1 MVGDGSAA
9 TAMLGLPGFVLLAVS
24 EVEGELEQAV
34 ETTATEEFCRSCG
47 VQAVGHGRR
56 PVRVRDL
63 PTAGRPVTLIWV
75 KRVWRCAEPRCR
87 RRTWTEASGHIV
99 SRASL
104 TERAR
109 AEACR
114 RVGEDGHDVAAVAVE
129 YGVGWH
135 TIMRAVRDHGRPL
148 VDDPARLAGVSAVGV
163 DETAFLAATATH
175 ATEFVTGIVDLTGHP
190 HRAARLLDVVEGRS
204 GTALSDWVSARGRDW
219 RDQIELAALD
229 PFRGYAT
236 ALRTQLPGAV
246 RVLDAFHVTRLGL
259 AALDEVRR
267 RVQQESLHR
276 RGHRDDPL
284 YRIRRLLRRAPE
296 TLSEQA
302 WARLETGL
310 VLGDPHGEVTT
321 AWMAAHELRYLYRR
335 GRDLPDARRRLHDVL
350 SRCAFSDVPELLRL
364 ARTLDAWTE
373 ELLAY
378 FTTGGI
384 SNGPTEAINLLI
396 KRIKRIG
403 FGFQNFD
410 NYRLRLLLHCGTA
423 WHTPTATPIRGRA
436 PRSAA

>member
-1 MVGDGSAA
+1 VRDDGSAA

-24 EVEGELEQAV
+24 QVDGELEQAI
-34 ETTATEEFCRSCG
+34 ETPAAVEFCRRCG
-47 VQAVGHGRR
+47 VQAVPHGRR

-63 PTAGRPVTLIWV
+63 PVAGRPVTLIWV
-75 KRVWRCAEPRCR
+75 KRVWRCAEPRCSA
-87 RRTWTEASGHIV
+87 RTWSEISEPIRA
-99 SRASL
+99 RASL

-109 AEACR
+109 SEACR

-148 VDDPARLAGVSAVGV
+148 VDDPARLDDVTALGV
-163 DETAFLAATATH
+163 DETTFLAATGRH
-175 ATEFVTGIVDLTGHP
+175 HTEFVTGIVDLTGHP
-190 HRAARLLDVVEGRS
+190 KRAARLLDVVPGRS
-204 GTALSDWVSARGRDW
+204 GKALSDWVSGRDRAW
-219 RDQIELAALD
+219 QDGITVAALD

-236 ALRTQLPGAV
+236 ALRTQLPDAI

-267 RVQQESLHR
+267 RIQQQTLHR
-276 RGHRDDPL
+276 RGHKHDPL

-296 TLSEQA
+296 TLSERA

-310 VLGDPHGEVTT
+310 LLGDPHGEVTV

-350 SRCAFSDVPELLRL
+350 QRCVFSDVPELLRL
-364 ARTLDAWTE
+364 ARTLDAWQE

-378 FTTGGI
+378 FTTSGL

-396 KRIKRIG
+396 KRIKRVG
-403 FGFQNFD
+403 FGFRNFD
-410 NYRLRLLLHCGTA
+410 NYRLRLLLHCGVR
-423 WHTPTATPIRGRA
+423 WQTPVATPIRGRA
-436 PRSAA
+436 PRLAA

>member
-1 MVGDGSAA
+1 
-9 TAMLGLPGFVLLAVS
+9 MLGLPGFVLLAVS
-24 EVEGELEQAV
+24 QVEGELEQAV
-34 ETTATEEFCRSCG
+34 ETTVVEEFCRSCG
-47 VQAVGHGRR
+47 VQALAHGRR

-63 PTAGRPVTLIWV
+63 PVAGRPVTLIWV
-75 KRVWRCAEPRCR
+75 KRVWRCAQPRCP
-87 RRTWTEASGHIV
+87 RRTWTETSELIRA
-99 SRASL
+99 RASL

-135 TIMRAVRDHGRPL
+135 TIMRAVDDHGRPL
-148 VDDPARLAGVSAVGV
+148 IDDRARLAGVRAVGV

-190 HRAARLLDVVEGRS
+190 GRAARLLDVVEGRS
-204 GTALSDWVSARGRDW
+204 GKALSDWVSARDRAW
-219 RDQIELAALD
+219 RDGITVAALD

-236 ALRTQLPGAV
+236 ALRSQLPSAV

-259 AALDEVRR
+259 AAVDEVRR
-267 RVQQESLHR
+267 RVQQDSLHR
-276 RGHRDDPL
+276 RGHKHDPL

-296 TLSEQA
+296 TLSERA

-310 VLGDPHGEVTT
+310 LLGDPHGELTQ
-321 AWMAAHELRYLYRR
+321 AWMTAHELRYLYRR
-335 GRDLPDARRRLHDVL
+335 GHDLPDARRRLHDVL
-350 SRCAFSDVPELLRL
+350 QRCVFSDVPELLRL
-364 ARTLDAWTE
+364 ARTLDAWRE

-378 FTTGGI
+378 FTTGGV

-396 KRIKRIG
+396 KRIKRVG
-403 FGFQNFD
+403 FGFRNFR
-410 NYRLRLLLHCGTA
+410 NYRLRLLLHCGVD
-423 WHTPTATPIRGRA
+423 WHTPVATPIRGRA
-436 PRSAA
+436 PRLAA